1 MSAVTGRYT
10 GVGLLTMVLV
20 FFLLPATAAALGF
33 GALTLNS
40 HLNEPLQAEVTLL
53 VGQSEAIDQ
62 VRVELASEAEYRQMG
77 LNRHPDL
84 ARVKVT
90 RPTRQANRASVKLYS
105 VGTIHAPMLSVVLKA
120 TKSGRGTYFRNYP
133 LLFDAVETADL
144 LQPRPQLI
152 PLRSDAG
159 MATVSPSTAADD
171 ENWARI
177 MRYGPIRPGESLG
190 RVAQRL
196 RKDKRFS
203 NNQVMLA
210 LYDDNRQAFVDSNI
224 NQLKEGAWL
233 DVPASEVVRRHADSA
248 SMQRLSVLLRQT
260 GEGVVSGSAQSP
272 QTAAQPTVQQ
282 AVVTGAEQSADQ
294 ALQYSGKISLNRAS
308 EQQDTGAAARDDAL
322 TSIHS
327 ELMAGKLQMSDLG
340 KSVAGLNTSVELIQ
354 QDIRMLKHDVSAIRN
369 RPQVVA
375 AEPTAGWQVALYML
389 LAGMVGLL
397 IGAVAMRK
405 RASSAAMVASPPSIA
420 TSHAPHPEPVV
431 VTEAVNK
438 TTTLPTEKPGSGD
451 DELIQL
457 LNKVEERIGR
467 CDYEEASRL
476 LDVVDARA
484 PVSLRGAALRAQLY
498 HETDRGEQRDAL
510 INQISESSDK
520 DGWQRFCQLL
530 PTNVWNACFGEPVS
544 TAHGA
549 DSGKG

>member
-1 MSAVTGRYT
+1 MSAATGRHT
-10 GVGLLTMVLV
+10 GVSFLTMVLV
-20 FFLLPATAAALGF
+20 FCLSPATAAALGF

-53 VGQSEAIDQ
+53 LGESEPIDQ

-90 RPTRQANRASVKLYS
+90 RPSRQAEKASVQLYS
-105 VGTIHAPMLSVVLKA
+105 VGAIHAPMLSVVLKA

-133 LLFDAVETADL
+133 LLFDAVDTAHL
-144 LQPRPQLI
+144 PQPRPQLI
-152 PLRSDAG
+152 PLQAG
-159 MATVSPSTAADD
+159 GEMAAVSPSSTMATDD
-171 ENWARI
+171 HWARI
-177 MRYGPIRPGESLG
+177 QRYGPVRSGESLG

-210 LYDDNRQAFVDSNI
+210 LYDHNREAFVESNI

-233 DVPASEVVRRHADSA
+233 EVPATEVVRSHGDAA

-260 GEGVVSGSAQSP
+260 AKGGVSGSAQSP
-272 QTAAQPTVQQ
+272 QVAVQPTAQQ
-282 AVVTGAEQSADQ
+282 AAVVTAPEQSADE
-294 ALQYSGKISLNRAS
+294 ALQYSGKISLNRAN
-308 EQQDTGAAARDDAL
+308 EQQESGDAARDDAL

-340 KSVAGLNTSVELIQ
+340 KSVAGLHTSVELIQ
-354 QDIRMLKHDVSAIRN
+354 QDIRMLKQDVSAIRN

-375 AEPTAGWQVALYML
+375 VAPTAGWQVALYML
-389 LAGMVGLL
+389 LAGMTGLL
-397 IGAVAMRK
+397 IGAVAMRM
-405 RASSAAMVASPPSIA
+405 RARSAATVTTSSP
-420 TSHAPHPEPVV
+420 AP
-431 VTEAVNK
+431 TA
-438 TTTLPTEKPGSGD
+438 TTTAAPEIKTATLPPEKPAPT

-457 LNKVEERIGR
+457 LNKVEERLGR

-476 LDVVDARA
+476 LDVVDARD

-498 HETDRGEQRDAL
+498 HETDRADKRDAL

-520 DGWQRFCQLL
+520 DGWQRFCQFL
-530 PTNVWNACFGEPVS
+530 PTNVWNACFGEAAATQS
-544 TAHGA
+544 GA
-549 DSGKG
+549 DADKR